1 MMKPVIKFVLPLAV
15 LGLLG
20 GCGSQTKSHSASSN
34 KPKTSKV
41 AKNKAVNSSNSAASQ
56 SSVTQS
62 SSDSESSVA
71 SSQSSSSSEHQHSVK
86 SPATSQ
92 QPTKASSAK
101 TKMTQAHPA
110 VTQQSV
116 ASKISQTLGGQYA
129 PQDLAFQFSQS
140 GAGTYTVQVQENHQ
154 SPNMK
159 AKGADPSTSPT
170 VAWFKTNT
178 NGQLLKSVDGGA
190 TYTVVGNAY

>member
-34 KPKTSKV
+34 RPKTSKV
-41 AKNKAVNSSNSAASQ
+41 AKNKAVSSSSVTSQ
-56 SSVTQS
+56 SSTVQS
-62 SSDSESSVA
+62 SSDSASSA
-71 SSQSSSSSEHQHSVK
+71 GSSQSSSSSARSVK
-86 SPATSQ
+86 SPAISQ
-92 QPTKASSAK
+92 QPVKTSSAK
-101 TKMTQAHPA
+101 TKMTQTHPA

-116 ASKISQTLGGQYA
+116 ASKISQTLSGQYA

-140 GAGTYTVQVQENHQ
+140 GAGTYTVHVQENHQ